1 MMDDAMS
8 NLKSHGVGGN
18 FDHPIPYSIA
28 CTIKSDKVFKMGHE
42 RISFRSLVGVIN
54 EDVLECL
61 W

>member
-1 MMDDAMS
+1 MS